1 VYEHYAGVKRIN
13 GPKWWLSVMPNPAPE
28 AERLAGG
35 VEGDAA
41 PAAAAR
47 TGSGR
52 ARRVAVIAAFAVLVV
67 VLFDAYLHLSKTYA
81 ENSDEANI
89 LLMAKD
95 MLHGNLFLSGW
106 YVSDVPFIS
115 TELPQIAL
123 LVWIFGLHLNTAH
136 IAAAVTYTL
145 IVVVGMLL
153 AKGKNRGQK
162 AIARMAIALAIMIAP
177 QPGFGVFVLIFS
189 VGHIGAA
196 LPVLLTW
203 LVLDRFGQPA
213 PGETAAASLKRRWW
227 VPIVIAVMIGWA
239 LMADPLV
246 LVIAIFPLL
255 VVCLA
260 RVITGLVAGVRDA
273 GSIRGIRQGLLDRW
287 LEFALA
293 AAAGLG
299 YLLVAWG
306 RQLLSNAGGYH
317 QHPVPYQ
324 LDAGIGRWFMQARV
338 VTHGLLEMFGAYF
351 APGKAINYL
360 SPVQGYL
367 YNSDLSG
374 FDEAI
379 AITHLVGV
387 LLVIWGAC
395 AIARR
400 FFFRDADFISQ
411 LLLVG
416 IVANL
421 AAYIPS
427 TLADHTALNTREIA
441 PVLPFAAVLAG
452 RMLGDRLLTGPL
464 ATVRLPAINLPVVRR
479 PLFAADAAADGGAT
493 AGRSVQVRVIAAAF
507 AVLLGW
513 YGYGLFREASVP
525 AAPNPYATLEAFL
538 EANHLNYGLGGYWQ
552 SSVITVDT
560 GGAVTVRAVAGACM
574 QPYSWEAKQE
584 WYDPGQHV
592 ANFLVLSNAA
602 GYFNKYTEAIPV
614 LNTLNAWNYPDSKP
628 VYLHDGGMIPFSKV
642 TKNKDGSTTVTMV
655 PVNVYEVRVYP
666 VNLLTQFQPLYAA
679 LNNPLPSPQFPHPK
693 QGVCVP
699 KA

>member
-1 VYEHYAGVKRIN
+1 
-13 GPKWWLSVMPNPAPE
+13 MPNPAPE

-52 ARRVAVIAAFAVLVV
+52 ARRVAVIAAFAVLVM

-89 LLMAKD
+89 LLMAND
-95 MLHGNLFLSGW
+95 MLHGNLYLSGW
-106 YVSDVPFIS
+106 SVSDVPFIS

-123 LVWIFGLHLNTAH
+123 LVWLFGLHLNTAH

-153 AKGKNRGQK
+153 AKGKNRGPK
-162 AIARMAIALAIMIAP
+162 GIARMALALAIMIAP

-213 PGETAAASLKRRWW
+213 PGETALSSIKRRWW
-227 VPIVIAVMIGWA
+227 VPVVIAVMIGWA

-246 LVIAIFPLL
+246 LVIAVFPML

-260 RVITGLVAGVRDA
+260 RVITGLVTGVRDA
-273 GSIRGIRQGLLDRW
+273 GSVRGLREGLLDRW

-293 AAAGLG
+293 ASAGLG

-306 RQLLSNAGGYH
+306 RQLLFNAGGYF

-324 LDAGIGRWFMQARV
+324 LDAGMGRWFMQARV
-338 VTHGLLEMFGAYF
+338 VVHGLLEMFGAYF

-360 SPVQGYL
+360 SPVQGFL

-374 FDEAI
+374 LDEAI
-379 AITHLVGV
+379 AITHLIGV
-387 LLVIWGAC
+387 LLAIWGAC
-395 AIARR
+395 SIARR

-464 ATVRLPAINLPVVRR
+464 TTIRLPAVSLPGLRG
-479 PLFAADAAADGGAT
+479 LAGAGSAAGSAAGGAKV
-493 AGRSVQVRVIAAAF
+493 GRHVRVPVLAAVF
-507 AVLLGW
+507 TLLLGW
-513 YGYGLFREASVP
+513 YGFGLFREASVP
-525 AAPNPYATLEAFL
+525 AAPNPYASLEAFL
-538 EANHLNYGLGGYWQ
+538 EANHLNYGLSGYWQ

-560 GGAVTVRAVAGACM
+560 GGAVTIRAVAGSCM
-574 QPYSWEAKQE
+574 QPYAWEAKQE
-584 WYDPGQHV
+584 WYDPSQHV
-592 ANFLVLSNAA
+592 ANFLLLSNAQ
-602 GYFNKYTEAIPV
+602 GYFNKYAEAVPV
-614 LNTLNAWNYPDSKP
+614 LKTLNAWNYPESKP
-628 VYLHDGGMIPFSKV
+628 VYLHDGGMVPFPDV
-642 TKNKDGSTTVTMV
+642 TTKNGRTIVTNLLV
-655 PVNVYEVRVYP
+655 PVYEVRVYP
-666 VNLLTQFQPLYAA
+666 VNLLTQFDPLKAA

-693 QGVCVP
+693 QNVCVP